1 LGIIITAL
9 LSSLCIAHFQ
19 KILYI
24 KLTGAF
30 INYTGVAIY
39 FIGIF
44 TVILTTTLPDKKWL
58 PKPITITAKSVL
70 ITAESLALP
79 QMVWYCGL
87 ALSQTVLTLTL
98 WHIAYFAIL
107 CIIKQPWLKV
117 SKNKK
122 QKDQ

>member
-1 LGIIITAL
+1 MGV
-9 LSSLCIAHFQ
+9 
-19 KILYI
+19 
-24 KLTGAF
+24 F

-70 ITAESLALP
+70 ILAESLALP

-87 ALSQTVLTLTL
+87 ALSQTVLVLTL

-107 CIIKQPWLKV
+107 CIIKQPWLKA